1 MVGYHHQVNGYEFEQ
16 ISRENRE
23 QRSLVGSSP
32 WGRKEY
38 NMTKRINKLI
48 VTKEKWGH
56 KLRIWD

>member
-38 NMTKRINKLI
+38 NMTKRINNNNMGNN
-48 VTKEKWGH
+48 TPE
-56 KLRIWD
+56 